1 MESILENVASMMALS
16 ARTAPK
22 TAGQDFVD
30 IKILKGRD
38 MEKLADAMEEYGA
51 KTGKINYDRD
61 ARGIRDSG
69 AVLLLSLNEAL
80 HAGLNCGACGFE
92 KCNQLQLT
100 ERDEFAGPVCAWRLV
115 DLGIALGSAVKTA
128 GIFNADNRIMY
139 RVGVIARREELIQ
152 GEIVIG
158 VPLAASGK
166 NIFFDR

>member
-1 MESILENVASMMALS
+1 MESILENVASMMAPS
-16 ARTAPK
+16 ARQPQNGG
-22 TAGQDFVD
+22 AGFRGYKDS
-30 IKILKGRD
+30 KRKG
-38 MEKLADAMEEYGA
+38 YGKA
-51 KTGKINYDRD
+51 GGCHGRIRGKTGKSYDRD